1 MTFSCQA
8 RILEVGAL
16 SSTDRVPGFGPG
28 GWGFESSRARRL
40 ENAIPFKRD
49 SHFQE
54 SRRVPKAW
62 RNFSPSGEAGI
73 FIACR
78 MKKSVTDAKIL
89 LPKEVEVTMKTL
101 TEAGFK
107 AYIVGGCLR
116 DILLDR
122 TPKDW
127 DVATDA
133 TPEQIQAIFPD
144 SFYENTFGTVGIKIP
159 TPVGVG
165 TLEADVS
172 IGSPTKRRSLSVG
185 ADSAKNIIEV
195 TTFRIEEEYSDKR
208 HPDKVSFAKKIE
220 DDLARRDFTI
230 NAMAWD
236 GKELVDPYD
245 GKKDLHEKVIRTV
258 GDANKRFKEDA
269 LRLMRAIRFSS
280 DLNFKVEE
288 KTQKAIKENAK
299 LLEFI
304 AKERIGD
311 EFRKLVMTKYAVQGI
326 ELMHKTGMLKYV
338 LPELEE
344 GWEVTQNKHHI
355 YTVWEH
361 NIKALQYTLDQ
372 DYSFEVRLA
381 SLLHDVGKPRAKRGE
396 GIDSTFY
403 GHEVVGARMTI
414 EALER
419 LHFSKK
425 ETEKIALLV
434 RAHMFNYDPDV
445 VGDASVRRLVAKVGE
460 ENVRELVQVREAD
473 RIGSGVKKAV
483 PYKLRHFMFRVEKV
497 LTEPVSRKNMKIE
510 GNELMEILDLKPGP
524 KVGAIL
530 DLLFD
535 EIIDDPSRNEKEY
548 LIKRA
553 REIKEMSEEKLSQM
567 RKKAQEKYEEVLEYE
582 EGKIK
587 DKYGV

>member
-1 MTFSCQA
+1 MPSRLSTI
-8 RILEVGAL
+8 RI
-16 SSTDRVPGFGPG
+16 
-28 GWGFESSRARRL
+28 
-40 ENAIPFKRD
+40 FK
-49 SHFQE
+49 SAAK
-54 SRRVPKAW
+54 VPKAW
-62 RNFSPSGEAGI
+62 RSFSPSGEAGI

-89 LPKEVEVTMKTL
+89 LPKEVEVTIKTL

-133 TPEQIQAIFPD
+133 TPEQIQKIFKD
-144 SFYENTFGTVGIKIP
+144 SFYENVFGTVGIKILMP
-159 TPVGVG
+159 AGVG
-165 TLEADVS
+165 T
-172 IGSPTKRRSLSVG
+172 PTVSVG

-195 TTFRIEEEYSDKR
+195 TTFRIEEEYSDRR
-208 HPDKVSFAKKIE
+208 HPDKVNFAKKIE
-220 DDLARRDFTI
+220 EDLARRDFTI

-236 GKELVDPYD
+236 GKELVDPYE
-245 GKKDLHEKVIRTV
+245 GKKDLHGKVIRTV

-280 DLNFKVEE
+280 DLNFTVEE

-460 ENVRELVQVREAD
+460 ENIRELVQVREAD

-497 LTEPVSRKNMKIE
+497 LTEPVSRKSMKIE
-510 GNELMEILDLKPGP
+510 GRELMEILDLKPGP

-535 EIIDDPSRNEKEY
+535 EIMDDPSRNEKEY

>member
-1 MTFSCQA
+1 
-8 RILEVGAL
+8 
-16 SSTDRVPGFGPG
+16 
-28 GWGFESSRARRL
+28 
-40 ENAIPFKRD
+40 
-49 SHFQE
+49 
-54 SRRVPKAW
+54 
-62 RNFSPSGEAGI
+62 
-73 FIACR
+73 
-78 MKKSVTDAKIL
+78 
-89 LPKEVEVTMKTL
+89 MKTL
-101 TEAGFK
+101 TKAGYK
-107 AYIVGGCLR
+107 AYVVGGCLR

-122 TPKDW
+122 MPKDW

-133 TPEQIQAIFPD
+133 TPEQIQRLFTD
-144 SFYENTFGTVGIKIP
+144 SFYENTFGTVGIK
-159 TPVGVG
+159 T
-165 TLEADVS
+165 
-172 IGSPTKRRSLSVG
+172 
-185 ADSAKNIIEV
+185 DSSDPNLAVVEV

-208 HPDKVSFAKKIE
+208 HPDKVSFAKNIE

-236 GKELVDPYD
+236 GKELVDPYN
-245 GKKDLHEKVIRTV
+245 GKKDLQEKIICTV
-258 GDANKRFKEDA
+258 GDANKRFQEDA
-269 LRLMRAIRFSS
+269 LRLMRAVRFSS
-280 DLNFKVEE
+280 DLNFKVED
-288 KTQKAIKENAK
+288 KTLKAIKENAG

-311 EFRKLVMTKYAVQGI
+311 EFRKLIMTKYVAGGI
-326 ELMHKTGMLKYV
+326 ELMRETGMLKYI

-361 NIKALQYTLDQ
+361 NIRALQYTIDQ

-414 EALER
+414 EVLER

-425 ETEKIALLV
+425 EIEKIALLV

-445 VGDASVRRLVAKVGE
+445 VTDASVRRLVAKVGE
-460 ENVRELVQVREAD
+460 ENIRDLVQVREAD

-497 LTEPVSRKNMKIE
+497 LTEPVSRKSMKIE
-510 GNELMEILDLKPGP
+510 GNELMEILGLKPSP

-535 EIIDDPSRNEKEY
+535 EILDDPLRNDKEY
-548 LIKRA
+548 LVKRA
-553 REIKEMSEEKLSQM
+553 RELNKMSDENLTEL
-567 RKKAQEKYEEVLEYE
+567 RTKAQEKYEEVLEYE
-582 EGKIK
+582 EEKIK
-587 DKYGV
+587 GKYGV